1 VVSGLSVRVREFG
14 RRRRR
19 GLGREV
25 MRMKRRGNRRVLE
38 AARESGAREAWWG
51 VKKV

>member
-1 VVSGLSVRVREFG
+1 VVSGLRVRIGEFS

-19 GLGREV
+19 AWGREV
-25 MRMKRRGNRRVLE
+25 MRMKRRGKGRVLE
-38 AARESGAREAWWG
+38 AARKSGAREAWWG